1 MTSSISRVF
10 LLPVA
15 RPTFDVNRAE
25 RNLVDAMAAL
35 EAAGFEVLGPRALV
49 MTEADVAEALASR
62 AASGAASSG
71 GAVNNEPRA
80 NDATDLDILF
90 MASFCD
96 STPATSLFATGD
108 FDTNQALAP
117 VLLWSV
123 PEPGEVGERLL
134 LNSMC
139 GANLAAHALV
149 HAGRNVRHLH
159 SAPSEKL
166 ASEALAAL
174 RNGEYPTDATP
185 PLISGA
191 AEDDE
196 SANRALSWLNSRVI
210 GAIGEAPPGF
220 TPCEKPVDAVLKSF
234 GVSTKAESIPDFFM
248 RLQQVSPAAQHAE
261 HERALADQPSLA
273 QVPVGEAL
281 TVASTTVALEEYRA
295 ETGADAIALRCWPDF
310 AVDLGACPC
319 SALSRLADRGTA
331 TACER
336 DILGSLTALILA
348 GLGAEPTYIVDVVD
362 IEPEV
367 NVIRIWHCGAAATR
381 LAVDPANATQW
392 IHCNRKLG
400 VAGNFAL
407 RTGVVTLVRIDTDP
421 KDANKLRML
430 LTMGESIPAE
440 NRFQGNTGT
449 LKVQDAKGLVNGL
462 MVNGFPHHFG
472 VAWGDLRAGL
482 RGVARQKQ
490 MELIEWA

>member
-1 MTSSISRVF
+1 

-25 RNLVDAMAAL
+25 RNLVEAIAAL
-35 EAAGFEVLGPRALV
+35 EGAGFEVLGPKALV
-49 MTEADVAEALASR
+49 MTEADVAAAVASR
-62 AASGAASSG
+62 VASDAAPASSAAPAG
-71 GAVNNEPRA
+71 NAAEIE
-80 NDATDLDILF
+80 ILF

-96 STPATSLFATGD
+96 STPATALFANGD
-108 FDTNQALAP
+108 FEFNQDLAP

-149 HAGRNVRHLH
+149 HVGRKVRHLH
-159 SAPSEKL
+159 AAPSEKIAL
-166 ASEALAAL
+166 TALAAL
-174 RNGEYPTDATP
+174 RDGQYPTDATP
-185 PLISGA
+185 PLLVGA
-191 AEDDE
+191 AVDD
-196 SANRALSWLNSRVI
+196 AGAKQALSWLHSRVI

-220 TPCEKPVDAVLKSF
+220 TPCEKPVDSILESF
-234 GVSTKAESIPDFFM
+234 GVSTAAESIPDFFV
-248 RLQQVSPAAQHAE
+248 RLKGVAPAAQHAE
-261 HERALADQPSLA
+261 HERALAEQPSLA
-273 QVPVGEAL
+273 QVPAGEAL

-295 ETGADAIALRCWPDF
+295 QTGADAIALRCWPDF

-336 DILGSLTALILA
+336 DILGSLTSLILA

-362 IEPEV
+362 IEPEA
-367 NVIRIWHCGAAATR
+367 NVIRIWHCGAAATQ
-381 LAVDPANATQW
+381 LATDPKNATQW
-392 IHCNRKLG
+392 LHCNRKLG

-407 RTGVVTLVRIDTDP
+407 RTGVVTLVRVDTDP
-421 KDANKLRML
+421 EDANKLRML
-430 LTMGESIPAE
+430 LTIGESIAAE
-440 NRFQGNTGT
+440 NRFQGNTAT
-449 LKVQDAKGLVNGL
+449 LKVHDAKGLVNGL
-462 MVNGFPHHFG
+462 MVKGFPHHFG
-472 VAWGDLRAGL
+472 VAWGDVRAGL
-482 RGVARQKQ
+482 RGVAKAKQ